1 VHKRQITRAIHFALV
16 VGGHEKVEVIYLE
29 WSLVLS
35 KIENKNRNNRNSG

>member
-1 VHKRQITRAIHFALV
+1 

-35 KIENKNRNNRNSG
+35 KIENKIGIIEILVSYVYSKC